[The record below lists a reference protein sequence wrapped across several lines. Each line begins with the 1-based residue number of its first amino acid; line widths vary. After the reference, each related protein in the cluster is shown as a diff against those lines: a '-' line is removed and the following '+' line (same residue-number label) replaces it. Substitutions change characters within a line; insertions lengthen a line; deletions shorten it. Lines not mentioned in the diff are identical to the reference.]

1 MKIGKSTIEIIVK
14 NGKPFVRMTTGRW
27 VDEMMIY
34 KANTDCPYVRRMSR
48 RVFLDEDMKK
58 MLLEVRKAG

>member
-1 MKIGKSTIEIIVK
+1 MKIGKSTIEIIIK
-14 NGKPFVRMTTGRW
+14 NGKPFMRMTTGQW

-34 KANTDCPYVRRMSR
+34 KVNTDRPYVRRMSC